1 MNTPTVLVQAAF
13 NRLHKKMNLIYHNY
27 AKSVGLSDASFWLLY
42 SLYEYGKPCTQKEL
56 CESWFYAPQTINTA
70 LKNMEDQGYITLD
83 QAPGNLKNKQVH
95 FTEAGEVLVRQKIVP
110 LVCAE
115 ERSFE
120 RLDEIERDQLL
131 DITQKHI
138 EILEEE
144 ISKIE

>member
-1 MNTPTVLVQAAF
+1 MNTPTVLVLAVF
-13 NRLHKKMNLIYHNY
+13 NRLHKKMNVIYHNY

-42 SLYEYGKPCTQKEL
+42 SLYECGKPCTQKEL
-56 CESWFYAPQTINTA
+56 CEAWFYAPQTINTA
-70 LKNMEDQGYITLD
+70 LKNMEEQGYVTLE
-83 QAPGNLKNKQVH
+83 QTPGNLKNKQVH
-95 FTEAGEVLVRQKIVP
+95 FTKAGDILVRQKIVP

-115 ERSFE
+115 ERSFAH
-120 RLDEIERDQLL
+120 LDEIERDQLL